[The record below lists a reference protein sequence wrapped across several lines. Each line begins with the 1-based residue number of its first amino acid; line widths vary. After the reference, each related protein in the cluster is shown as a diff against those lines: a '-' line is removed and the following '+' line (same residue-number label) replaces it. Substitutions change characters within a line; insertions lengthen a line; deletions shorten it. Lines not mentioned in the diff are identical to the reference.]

1 VWSTTTPMPMM
12 PVLSFSLL
20 NVYSART
27 GDMTGPRVNRSSR
40 SIRFRG
46 SLLEGSIIVGRLIY
60 NISSPRFSSVPQI
73 DAHVYICFKNV
84 SKR

>member
-1 VWSTTTPMPMM
+1 MWSTTTPMPMM

-27 GDMTGPRVNRSSR
+27 GDMTGPRVNRS
-40 SIRFRG
+40 IRFRG
-46 SLLEGSIIVGRLIY
+46 SLLEGSTIVGRLIY

-84 SKR
+84 SKL